1 MPRPRKGSRFGGS
14 PSHDRLIMAN
24 LATDLFMHERVTTT
38 EAKAKALRPVAE
50 KLITKARKGNLHAR
64 RVVLR
69 TIHDKAAVA
78 KLFEEVAPRYEDRQ
92 GGYTRIV
99 KLGPRR
105 GDGAEEA
112 IIELV

>member
-1 MPRPRKGSRFGGS
+1 
-14 PSHDRLIMAN
+14 MAN
-24 LATDLFMHERVTTT
+24 LATDLFVQEKITTT

-50 KLITKARKGNLHAR
+50 KLITKARKGDLHSR
-64 RVVLR
+64 RIVLK

-78 KLFEEVAPRYEDRQ
+78 KLFEDVAPRYESRP
-92 GGYTRIV
+92 GGYTRIT

-105 GDGAEEA
+105 GDGTEEA

>member
-1 MPRPRKGSRFGGS
+1 MPRPPKGKRFGKS
-14 PSHDRLIMAN
+14 PAHHRLIMAN

-50 KLITKARKGNLHAR
+50 KLITKARKGDLHSR
-64 RVVLR
+64 RVVLK

-78 KLFEEVAPRYEDRQ
+78 KLFEEVAPRYESRQ
-92 GGYTRIV
+92 GGYVRIT

-105 GDGAEEA
+105 GDGAAEA

>member
-1 MPRPRKGSRFGGS
+1 MPRPRKGPRFGGS
-14 PSHDRLIMAN
+14 PSHERLMMAN

-38 EAKAKALRPVAE
+38 EAKAKALRPYAE
-50 KLITKARKGNLHAR
+50 KLITKARKGDLHSR
-64 RVVLR
+64 RVVLK
-69 TIHDKAAVA
+69 TITDKAAVA
-78 KLFEEVAPRYEDRQ
+78 KLFEEVAPRYEDRP
-92 GGYTRIV
+92 GGYTRIT